1 MFSVLPGASVKIP
14 SKKPAVQ
21 PIVPLNTALG
31 LPASVPLSTVNEPLG
46 FTVNGPFNV
55 SVWPAS
61 ESVTV
66 PGPLSP
72 RMIPPT
78 VGLMSKVTVT
88 PALVMM
94 AVSVAPGTVLGF
106 QLAAAFQTPLT
117 VLVQVMSVASARK
130 LAVSSNPAVA
140 TGTQI
145 ASKFFIILRFDYF
158 WVNFRILPD
167 LLTLLPFALNRKIF
181 MKLTDA

>member
-14 SKKPAVQ
+14 SKTPAVQ
-21 PIVPLNTALG
+21 PIVPLNTAFV
-31 LPASVPLSTVNEPLG
+31 LPINTPLSTVNEPLG
-46 FTVNGPFNV
+46 FTVNGPFSV

-66 PGPLSP
+66 PAPLVP

-94 AVSVAPGTVLGF
+94 AVSRAGHTVGF
-106 QLAAAFQTPLT
+106 QLAEC
-117 VLVQVMSVASARK
+117 
-130 LAVSSNPAVA
+130 SSCRWRCW
-140 TGTQI
+140 
-145 ASKFFIILRFDYF
+145 SS
-158 WVNFRILPD
+158 
-167 LLTLLPFALNRKIF
+167 
-181 MKLTDA
+181 